1 MVKGKFVLFTRL
13 PLTPPIIPAP
23 IRCVVSLERA
33 NGAASPPAAT
43 GDHLP
48 QGGIPPAATI
58 SPTAARHPP
67 APPLMR
73 HQFSPPEG
81 PPCSGRSSP
90 TAVPRRPSL
99 LCPHQ
104 PYGGAASP
112 PATPLLFTAADSVNG
127 LMGEFF
133 VDIGLGLDDITSDG
147 SFDEIIDPNDITML
161 IKHRNGVSGDNQ
173 PPIEEEAQ
181 YDTESLHDII
191 EEEYLDP
198 DDF

>member
-1 MVKGKFVLFTRL
+1 
-13 PLTPPIIPAP
+13 
-23 IRCVVSLERA
+23 
-33 NGAASPPAAT
+33 
-43 GDHLP
+43 
-48 QGGIPPAATI
+48 
-58 SPTAARHPP
+58 
-67 APPLMR
+67 
-73 HQFSPPEG
+73 
-81 PPCSGRSSP
+81 
-90 TAVPRRPSL
+90 
-99 LCPHQ
+99 
-104 PYGGAASP
+104 
-112 PATPLLFTAADSVNG
+112 
-127 LMGEFF
+127 MGEFF